1 MAEYNRLDLA
11 VAEELRAIV
20 GERRFQYGEQ
30 VKEEYAHDEMPIY
43 GSFVP
48 EAVCLPESTEEVS
61 AIMKICHKNRIPVT
75 VRGAGTGLVGGCV
88 PVHGGVVLCTAK
100 MNHPVL

>member
-30 VKEEYAHDEMPIY
+30 VKEE
-43 GSFVP
+43 
-48 EAVCLPESTEEVS
+48 
-61 AIMKICHKNRIPVT
+61 
-75 VRGAGTGLVGGCV
+75 
-88 PVHGGVVLCTAK
+88 
-100 MNHPVL
+100 

>member
-75 VRGAGTGLVGGCV
+75 VRGAGTGRLCAGSRRRGAL
-88 PVHGGVVLCTAK
+88 HGE
-100 MNHPVL
+100 NEPYPVL